1 MCCLIDTQME
11 CQVAGYKSLRFRDM
25 IGAKNTISRIISTYI
40 VFTAKKVGKISSRES
55 LTVEEKSQDW
65 ALGYSRVEL
74 LGDEE
79 EAGEEATKESLRGR
93 RKPQARHLKCQRIVQ
108 EGSDDC
114 GNSAVSLKM

>member
-11 CQVAGYKSLRFRDM
+11 CQFAGYKSLRFRDM

-40 VFTAKKVGKISSRES
+40 VFTAKEVDKISSRES

-79 EAGEEATKESLRGR
+79 AAAEEATKESLRGR
-93 RKPQARHLKCQRIVQ
+93 RKP
-108 EGSDDC
+108 
-114 GNSAVSLKM
+114 